1 MKTTIVKDSLSL
13 VEKSV
18 FGRNKSK
25 KANVGHNRIRSA
37 SGIYNQS
44 LNLYM
49 HQINDEDDLKRK
61 LKGKKQRLQKIYDE
75 HLI

>member
-44 LNLYM
+44 LNVYM
-49 HQINDEDDLKRK
+49 HQINDDDDFKRK